1 MSKYYEE
8 VIRHLDSNSSKQS
21 TTLKNTYLMRNHFT
35 QRSLSLSL
43 SLFPICFTNPC
54 LSVKYKVEQVI
65 IIFFHLTS
73 KAYKHEPMTSLSYHF
88 CYLE

>member
-1 MSKYYEE
+1 MRRLYVILIVTVQSKAQLSR
-8 VIRHLDSNSSKQS
+8 ILILCAIIS
-21 TTLKNTYLMRNHFT
+21 LKDLSL
-35 QRSLSLSL
+35 SLSLSL

-73 KAYKHEPMTSLSYHF
+73 KAYRHEPMTSLSYHF